1 MLIVSKCSLKHSLK
15 NGYKTS
21 RFDRGKYKWTGSVRD
36 YYGKEVPDFPGIIA
50 VYPEQRKDSYG
61 PFVALIAV
69 HK

>member
-1 MLIVSKCSLKHSLK
+1 MLITSKSKVKQLIKD
-15 NGYKTS
+15 GFRTS

-36 YYGKEVPDFPGIIA
+36 YYGMEVPDFEDIVA

-61 PFVALIAV
+61 PFVILNAV